1 MRIKLGMA
9 AVVAAVVA
17 VVGVSL
23 ASAQSKGTSSKGQ
36 VIKLFALTVQTT
48 DIDLGPTGFSLGDQN
63 VFSDDLSP
71 QKGSATTGF
80 DGGVCTIVRIDEKAN
95 SATAQCVVTLSLA
108 DGQIAVQGLA
118 TFAEEGQPTTLVLP
132 ITGGSGSFS
141 GASGEVTVELISDTE
156 ANLTVELDKS

>member
-1 MRIKLGMA
+1 MRIKLGTA
-9 AVVAAVVA
+9 AVLAAVVA

-23 ASAQSKGTSSKGQ
+23 ASAQSKGSSDGQ

-48 DIDLGPTGFSLGDQN
+48 DIDLGPPGFSLGDQN

-71 QKGSATTGF
+71 QKGSATTGI
-80 DGGVCTIVRIDEKAN
+80 DGGVCTIVRIDETAN
-95 SATAQCVVTLSLA
+95 TATAQCVVTASLA
-108 DGQIAVQGLA
+108 GGQIAIQGLA
-118 TFAEEGQPTTLVLP
+118 TFAEEPEPTKLVLP

-156 ANLTVELDKS
+156 ANLTVELN

>member
-23 ASAQSKGTSSKGQ
+23 ASAQSKGSSDGQ

-48 DIDLGPTGFSLGDQN
+48 DLDLGPPGFSLGDQN

-71 QKGSATTGF
+71 QKGSATTGS
-80 DGGVCTIVRIDEKAN
+80 DGGVCTIVRIDQQAN
-95 SATAQCVVTLSLA
+95 TAAAQCVVTLSLA
-108 DGQIAVQGLA
+108 DGQIAIQGLA
-118 TFAEEGQPTTLVLP
+118 TFAEEQEPTTFVLP
-132 ITGGSGSFS
+132 VTGGSGSFS
-141 GASGEVTVELISDTE
+141 GASGEVSVELISDTE
-156 ANLTVELDKS
+156 ANLTVELNNG